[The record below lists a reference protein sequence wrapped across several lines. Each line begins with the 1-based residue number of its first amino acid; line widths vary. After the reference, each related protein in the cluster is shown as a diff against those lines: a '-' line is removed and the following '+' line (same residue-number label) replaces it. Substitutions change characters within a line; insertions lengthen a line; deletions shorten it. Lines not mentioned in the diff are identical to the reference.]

1 MSYIDNIFA
10 RTNIQQFREFLMHG
24 VECAEISPQDYKQRI
39 AEAWEP
45 VTAVIRPHFSDQD
58 EYEKIT
64 NEICA
69 YASVTQDVYMEIGT
83 QCGVILAAKFYTGL
97 RP

>member
-1 MSYIDNIFA
+1 MSYIDAIFA
-10 RTNIQQFREFLMHG
+10 RLNLQQLRNFLMYG
-24 VECAEISPQDYKQRI
+24 TETAEISPQDYKQRI

-45 VTAVIRPHFSDQD
+45 VTAALKPHFPDGD

-69 YASVTQDVYMEIGT
+69 YAAVTEEVYMEIGL
-83 QCGVILAAKFYTGL
+83 QCGAILADQLFPQAC
-97 RP
+97 P